1 MYIVF
6 KNKKL
11 KEICS
16 NFKSATIKFGE
27 KNAKKLIQRLN
38 ELNATEKLAIFIKLP
53 QTGFHELKGNRKGQY
68 AVNLI
73 QPFRLIFMSEID
85 EDKFN
90 CKLSDLEYYKQ
101 ITTIKILEVKDYHD

>member
-1 MYIVF
+1 LYIIF

-27 KNAKKLIQRLN
+27 NNAKKLIQRLN
-38 ELNATEKLAIFIKLP
+38 ELAAAENLAIFIKLP
-53 QTGFHELKGNRKGQY
+53 QTGFHELKGSRKGQY

-73 QPFRLIFMSEID
+73 QPFRLIFISGID
-85 EDKFN
+85 GDKSK
-90 CKLSDLEYYKQ
+90 CDLSDLEYFIR

>member
-27 KNAKKLIQRLN
+27 KNARKLIQRLN
-38 ELNATEKLAIFIKLP
+38 ELNASENLSIFIKLP

-73 QPFRLIFMSEID
+73 QPFRLIFMSDID
-85 EDKFN
+85 ENKFSREFPDI
-90 CKLSDLEYYKQ
+90 KHYEQ
-101 ITTIKILEVKDYHD
+101 ITKIKILEVKDYHD

>member
-1 MYIVF
+1 MYIDF

-27 KNAKKLIQRLN
+27 KNARKLMQRLN
-38 ELNATEKLAIFIKLP
+38 ELNASENLAIFIKLP
-53 QTGFHELKGNRKGQY
+53 QTGFHELRGNRKGQY

-73 QPFRLIFMSEID
+73 QPFRLIFITKID
-85 EDKFN
+85 ENEFN
-90 CKLSDLEYYKQ
+90 WKLSGLEYYEQ